1 MIPTVNLYIFKS
13 RVNARG
19 EAKVLIRLTSMRR
32 SSYINTHVSVPV
44 KYWDCKKQRVKPGY
58 ALSGATNALLDKKL
72 LDVRQKLL
80 ESALT
85 NQVISPSTA
94 KRVVSKKG
102 CYSFFDLA
110 DEYVSDVRKSGKI
123 GSADKIQSIFKKLET
138 FLGSRTATFFDIDY
152 RRIKDYEH
160 YLIKDLG
167 NKANT
172 IVTNLKTI
180 KRIFNIAIER
190 GLINSSDN
198 PFKLVKLKGEKTAKP
213 FLTPDELKKIFH
225 LDLGDHKHL
234 ERARSMFVWTILSG
248 GMRVSDV
255 LTLKRSEIV
264 GEFLEKRIKKTNTP
278 HRVKM
283 PKEAM
288 AILSKLLARPFEG
301 DGFVFE
307 YLPDSLIS
315 ASPDVLDKAIT
326 SATVQYNKD
335 LKQLGKLAGIN
346 KAMSSHIARISFI
359 TLAVASGI
367 DLTTVRGIAG
377 HSDIEM
383 TAHYSKYIDNQGDA
397 ALAKLGENFYEKN
410 SLVTK

>member
-1 MIPTVNLYIFKS
+1 
-13 RVNARG
+13 
-19 EAKVLIRLTSMRR
+19 MRR
-32 SSYINTHVSVPV
+32 SSYLNTNISVPL

-80 ESALT
+80 GSALT
-85 NQVISPSTA
+85 GQVISPSSA
-94 KRVVSKKG
+94 KRLVTKKG

-110 DEYVSDVRKSGKI
+110 DEYVSDIRNSGKI
-123 GSADKIQSIFKKLET
+123 GSADKVQSIFKKLEI
-138 FLGSRTATFFDIDY
+138 FLGGKSATFFDIDY

-180 KRIFNIAIER
+180 KRIFSIAIER
-190 GLINSSDN
+190 GLMSSEDN
-198 PFKLVKLKGEKTAKP
+198 PFRLIKLKGEKTAKP

-225 LDLGDHKHL
+225 LDLCGSKHI
-234 ERARSMFVWTILSG
+234 ERARSMFVWTILCG

-288 AILSKLLARPFEG
+288 SILSKLLVRPFED
-301 DGFVFE
+301 DGFVFD
-307 YLPDSLIS
+307 YLSDSLIG

-326 SATVQYNKD
+326 SATVKYNND
-335 LKQLGKLAGIN
+335 LKQLGRLAGIS
-346 KAMSSHIARISFI
+346 KTMSSHIARISFI

-397 ALAKLGENFYEKN
+397 ALAKLGQKFFEK
-410 SLVTK
+410 K